1 MTVRELKELLEDYPD
16 NLEILIGTSNG
27 YDAFDVI
34 ASVGILDYWGDEPIY
49 SDDFSDFIYAAL
61 EEHGKDVDDDGAIA
75 DIMAVYEE
83 ELTPKLILE

>member
-1 MTVRELKELLEDYPD
+1 MTVRGLRKMLEDYPD
-16 NLEILIGTSNG
+16 DLEILIGTNNG
-27 YDAFDVI
+27 YHALDLI

-49 SDDFSDFIYAAL
+49 GDDFSDFIYAAL
-61 EEHGKDVDDDGAIA
+61 EEHGRDVNDDGAIS